1 MGLEPLKIS
10 CTSTRCEDGL
20 HCYRQKNSAPG
31 QMSGPCREC
40 GADLVSW
47 DRVHARD
54 LSDVD
59 HTFAALK
66 TELIRHELWHRE
78 LDEAAVNHA
87 RRKGRT
93 RLREAVDQ
101 RLRSALAPAQPFR
114 DGAQTPMK
122 ENVIYYAQHATATC
136 CRKCAEE
143 WHNIPQG
150 REMTATEF
158 SYCAELVWHYIEER
172 LPQLTEEGEKIPARR
187 ASRAVNEVTRPP
199 ERDGLTPARAT
210 MWTEEQRRSS
220 DGAPPPEMDALA
232 RARAAMR
239 AKEQRRSSDAD
250 D

>member
-1 MGLEPLKIS
+1 MGLEPLKIT

-20 HCYRQKNSAPG
+20 HCYRQKRSVPG

-59 HTFAALK
+59 HTFAELK
-66 TELIRHELWHRE
+66 TEFIRHELWHRE

-87 RRKGRT
+87 RRKGRIK
-93 RLREAVDQ
+93 LREAVDQ

-114 DGAQTPMK
+114 DGAQTPM
-122 ENVIYYAQHATATC
+122 ERNVIYYAQHATATC

-150 REMTATEF
+150 REMTAAEL
-158 SYCAELVWHYIEER
+158 SYCAELVWRYIEER

-187 ASRAVNEVTRPP
+187 TPQAVNEITRPP
-199 ERDGLTPARAT
+199 QADERRQAQAAMGAKG
-210 MWTEEQRRSS
+210 QRKPGDSV
-220 DGAPPPEMDALA
+220 PPPEMDALA

-239 AKEQRRSSDAD
+239 AKEQRRSNDAD
-250 D
+250 N